1 MPARFQSQAQVQ
13 RPLQNE
19 VAALVKLV
27 NGDLLEAAAKV
38 LLHQVQVRSGNEQA
52 VAQETPRH
60 LLQTLEA
67 RREEFETICDQ
78 IYYTLE
84 QSRRI
89 LVLDQKVQQQQQKS
103 QQLQQD
109 QNQSMDQQEQNGAD
123 ELMSEGNGVPEEAVA
138 TSLDENNNDSA
149 SATAP
154 PGEDVDIEE
163 LVQVQKERLERLRR
177 VIILGEDADKVKQ
190 EGEGRTDGDG
200 DYLF

>member
-1 MPARFQSQAQVQ
+1 MPARFQPQAQVQ

-27 NGDLLEAAAKV
+27 NGELLEAAAKI
-38 LLHQVQVRSGNEQA
+38 LLHQVHVRSGEQS
-52 VAQETPRH
+52 VAQETPGH

-67 RREEFETICDQ
+67 RCEEFEAICDQ
-78 IYYTLE
+78 IYYILD

-89 LVLDQKVQQQQQKS
+89 LVLDEKVQQQQQKH

-109 QNQSMDQQEQNGAD
+109 QNQSMDQQEQNGGD
-123 ELMSEGNGVPEEAVA
+123 ELMSEGNGVSEESVT
-138 TSLDENNNDSA
+138 TSMDDNNADSV
-149 SATAP
+149 STAAP
-154 PGEDVDIEE
+154 AGEDVDIEE